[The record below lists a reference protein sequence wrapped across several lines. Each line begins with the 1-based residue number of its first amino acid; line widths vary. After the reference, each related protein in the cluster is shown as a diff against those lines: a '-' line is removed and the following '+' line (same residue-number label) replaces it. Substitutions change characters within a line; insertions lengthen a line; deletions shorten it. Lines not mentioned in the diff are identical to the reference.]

1 MHIPDGYL
9 GPITC
14 ALFYLIM
21 IPFWYKGIL
30 ELKKLDPR
38 KLPLLGVLTA
48 FSFLVMM
55 FNLPVPDGTTAHMV
69 GGTLIAILMDNPW
82 VATIAISI
90 VLIIQAIFFG
100 DGGITCIGANCF
112 NMGVVLP
119 FVGYYV
125 YKFLRDKVG
134 EVIASGIGAYVG
146 IVTAAIV
153 AGFEFGLQPFIEPGY
168 CPYPFTVAVPA
179 MAFAHLITAG
189 PAAAVVTA
197 IVVWY
202 VKRVRPDLFTSQ
214 NKQVSGVNA

>member
-14 ALFYLIM
+14 AFFYLIM
-21 IPFWYKGIL
+21 IPFWYKGIKAL
-30 ELKKLDPR
+30 RQLDP
-38 KLPLLGVLTA
+38 KKIPLLGVLTA

-55 FNLPVPDGTTAHMV
+55 FNLPVPDGTTCHMV
-69 GGTLIAILMDNPW
+69 GGTLVAILMDNPW
-82 VATIAISI
+82 VATITISI

-125 YKFLRDKVG
+125 YKFLKDKIG
-134 EVIASGIGAYVG
+134 TTISAGIGAYVG

-168 CPYPFTVAVPA
+168 CPYPFTVSVPA
-179 MAFAHLITAG
+179 MAIAHILIAG
-189 PAAAVVTA
+189 PVAAIVTA
-197 IVVWY
+197 LVVKF
-202 VKRVRPDLFTSQ
+202 VMQSKPELF
-214 NKQVSGVNA
+214 GVAKKEVVA

>member
-1 MHIPDGYL
+1 
-9 GPITC
+9 
-14 ALFYLIM
+14 
-21 IPFWYKGIL
+21 
-30 ELKKLDPR
+30 
-38 KLPLLGVLTA
+38 LGVLTA

-82 VATIAISI
+82 IATIAISI
-90 VLIIQAIFFG
+90 VLVIQAIFFG

-125 YKFLRDKVG
+125 YKFLKDKVG
-134 EVIASGIGAYVG
+134 EVIASGIGAYIG
-146 IVTAAIV
+146 IVAAAIV

-179 MAFAHLITAG
+179 MAFAHLVTAG

-202 VKRVRPDLFTSQ
+202 VKKVRPDLFTSKEQ
-214 NKQVSGVNA
+214 QVNGVNV

>member
-14 ALFYLIM
+14 AFFYLIM
-21 IPFWYKGIL
+21 IPFWYKGIK

-48 FSFLVMM
+48 FCFLVMM
-55 FNLPVPDGTTAHMV
+55 FNLPVPNGTTCHMV
-69 GGTLIAILMDNPW
+69 GGTLVAILMDNPW
-82 VATIAISI
+82 IATIALSI
-90 VLIIQAIFFG
+90 VLVIQAIFFG

-119 FVGYYV
+119 FVGYYI
-125 YKFLRDKVG
+125 YKFLKDKVG
-134 EVIASGIGAYVG
+134 EVIAAGIGAYVG

-168 CPYPFTVAVPA
+168 CPYPFWVSVPA
-179 MAFAHLITAG
+179 MALAHMLIAG

-197 IVVWY
+197 LVVWY
-202 VKRVRPDLFTSQ
+202 VKKNYSHLYTSD
-214 NKQVSGVNA
+214 KKEVVA